1 MLAAVSG
8 DAALM
13 TATAADDM
21 YLPVAAE
28 LGVDRPTA
36 KVAMIAAMYGQTTG
50 HGGTAGRGMRAAYPV
65 AMGYLDTAD
74 RSARAGRDLR
84 TYGGRLVRMSG
95 GADRAAAESSG
106 ARAARGRYGRNAVIQ
121 GAAAELFKMWAV
133 TVRARA
139 AALDARIVLC
149 LHDELLVHVP
159 ERPRGAGGRTWSA
172 TAWPRPPGAGRRAAG
187 AVHRRHQH
195 RPLLGRRERLS
206 HRQVTRRPAAP
217 GLIPWRADRTVREGV
232 LTLPRYRR
240 VVVKLSGE
248 ALAGAAGTGA
258 DPASLARV
266 ADEVLSVHNLGV
278 QVAVVVGGGNYFRG
292 RMADGWGISRAEAD
306 NIGMLGT
313 VMNALMLRGALTAR
327 TDADV
332 RVMTA
337 VPIHS
342 VAEPFIRLRAV
353 HHLERGFIVVLAGGI
368 GQPYVTTD
376 YPAVQRSLELDADA
390 LLVAKHGVDGVYD
403 SDPKHNPD
411 AAKYITLTYEEAIA
425 ADIRIMDTS
434 AFVLANEQGLTMHV
448 FDVAAYGAMR
458 AICEGDDGIGT
469 KITAK

>member
-1 MLAAVSG
+1 
-8 DAALM
+8 
-13 TATAADDM
+13 
-21 YLPVAAE
+21 
-28 LGVDRPTA
+28 
-36 KVAMIAAMYGQTTG
+36 
-50 HGGTAGRGMRAAYPV
+50 
-65 AMGYLDTAD
+65 
-74 RSARAGRDLR
+74 
-84 TYGGRLVRMSG
+84 
-95 GADRAAAESSG
+95 
-106 ARAARGRYGRNAVIQ
+106 
-121 GAAAELFKMWAV
+121 
-133 TVRARA
+133 
-139 AALDARIVLC
+139 
-149 LHDELLVHVP
+149 
-159 ERPRGAGGRTWSA
+159 
-172 TAWPRPPGAGRRAAG
+172 
-187 AVHRRHQH
+187 
-195 RPLLGRRERLS
+195 
-206 HRQVTRRPAAP
+206 
-217 GLIPWRADRTVREGV
+217 
-232 LTLPRYRR
+232 

-278 QVAVVVGGGNYFRG
+278 EVAVVVGGGNYFRG

-327 TDADV
+327 TDVDV

-376 YPAVQRSLELDADA
+376 YPAVQRALELDADA

-411 AAKYITLTYEEAIA
+411 AEKFTTLTYEEALA

-434 AFVLANEQGLTMHV
+434 AFVLANEQSLTMHV

-458 AICEGDDGIGT
+458 AICEGDDSIGT

>member
-1 MLAAVSG
+1 
-8 DAALM
+8 
-13 TATAADDM
+13 
-21 YLPVAAE
+21 
-28 LGVDRPTA
+28 
-36 KVAMIAAMYGQTTG
+36 
-50 HGGTAGRGMRAAYPV
+50 
-65 AMGYLDTAD
+65 
-74 RSARAGRDLR
+74 
-84 TYGGRLVRMSG
+84 
-95 GADRAAAESSG
+95 
-106 ARAARGRYGRNAVIQ
+106 
-121 GAAAELFKMWAV
+121 
-133 TVRARA
+133 
-139 AALDARIVLC
+139 
-149 LHDELLVHVP
+149 
-159 ERPRGAGGRTWSA
+159 
-172 TAWPRPPGAGRRAAG
+172 
-187 AVHRRHQH
+187 
-195 RPLLGRRERLS
+195 
-206 HRQVTRRPAAP
+206 
-217 GLIPWRADRTVREGV
+217 

-266 ADEVLSVHNLGV
+266 ADEVLSVHSLGV

-376 YPAVQRSLELDADA
+376 YPAVQRALELDADA

-411 AAKYITLTYEEAIA
+411 AEKFTTLTYEEALA

-434 AFVLANEQGLTMHV
+434 AFVLANEQSLTMHV

-458 AICEGDDGIGT
+458 AICQGDDGIGT

>member
-1 MLAAVSG
+1 
-8 DAALM
+8 
-13 TATAADDM
+13 
-21 YLPVAAE
+21 
-28 LGVDRPTA
+28 
-36 KVAMIAAMYGQTTG
+36 
-50 HGGTAGRGMRAAYPV
+50 
-65 AMGYLDTAD
+65 
-74 RSARAGRDLR
+74 
-84 TYGGRLVRMSG
+84 
-95 GADRAAAESSG
+95 
-106 ARAARGRYGRNAVIQ
+106 
-121 GAAAELFKMWAV
+121 
-133 TVRARA
+133 
-139 AALDARIVLC
+139 
-149 LHDELLVHVP
+149 
-159 ERPRGAGGRTWSA
+159 
-172 TAWPRPPGAGRRAAG
+172 
-187 AVHRRHQH
+187 
-195 RPLLGRRERLS
+195 
-206 HRQVTRRPAAP
+206 
-217 GLIPWRADRTVREGV
+217 
-232 LTLPRYRR
+232 

-248 ALAGAAGTGA
+248 ALAGDAGTGA

-332 RVMTA
+332 RVMSA

-376 YPAVQRSLELDADA
+376 YPAVQRALELDSDA

-403 SDPKHNPD
+403 SDPKHNPV
-411 AAKYITLTYEEAIA
+411 ATKYIRLTYEEALA
-425 ADIRIMDTS
+425 AGIRIMDTS

-458 AICEGDDGIGT
+458 AICEGDDSIGT
-469 KITAK
+469 KITAKSLAL

>member
-1 MLAAVSG
+1 
-8 DAALM
+8 
-13 TATAADDM
+13 
-21 YLPVAAE
+21 
-28 LGVDRPTA
+28 
-36 KVAMIAAMYGQTTG
+36 
-50 HGGTAGRGMRAAYPV
+50 
-65 AMGYLDTAD
+65 
-74 RSARAGRDLR
+74 
-84 TYGGRLVRMSG
+84 
-95 GADRAAAESSG
+95 
-106 ARAARGRYGRNAVIQ
+106 
-121 GAAAELFKMWAV
+121 
-133 TVRARA
+133 
-139 AALDARIVLC
+139 
-149 LHDELLVHVP
+149 
-159 ERPRGAGGRTWSA
+159 
-172 TAWPRPPGAGRRAAG
+172 
-187 AVHRRHQH
+187 
-195 RPLLGRRERLS
+195 
-206 HRQVTRRPAAP
+206 
-217 GLIPWRADRTVREGV
+217 

-266 ADEVLSVHNLGV
+266 ADEVLSVHSLGV

-376 YPAVQRSLELDADA
+376 YPAVQRALELDADA

-411 AAKYITLTYEEAIA
+411 AEKFTTLTYEEALA

-434 AFVLANEQGLTMHV
+434 AFVLANEQSLTMHV

>member
-1 MLAAVSG
+1 
-8 DAALM
+8 
-13 TATAADDM
+13 
-21 YLPVAAE
+21 
-28 LGVDRPTA
+28 
-36 KVAMIAAMYGQTTG
+36 
-50 HGGTAGRGMRAAYPV
+50 
-65 AMGYLDTAD
+65 
-74 RSARAGRDLR
+74 
-84 TYGGRLVRMSG
+84 
-95 GADRAAAESSG
+95 
-106 ARAARGRYGRNAVIQ
+106 
-121 GAAAELFKMWAV
+121 
-133 TVRARA
+133 
-139 AALDARIVLC
+139 
-149 LHDELLVHVP
+149 
-159 ERPRGAGGRTWSA
+159 
-172 TAWPRPPGAGRRAAG
+172 
-187 AVHRRHQH
+187 
-195 RPLLGRRERLS
+195 
-206 HRQVTRRPAAP
+206 
-217 GLIPWRADRTVREGV
+217 
-232 LTLPRYRR
+232 

-266 ADEVLSVHNLGV
+266 ADEVLSVHSLGV

-376 YPAVQRSLELDADA
+376 YPAVQRALELDADA

-411 AAKYITLTYEEAIA
+411 AAKFTTLTYEEALA

-434 AFVLANEQGLTMHV
+434 AFVLANEQSLTMHV

-458 AICEGDDGIGT
+458 AICQGDDGIGT

>member
-1 MLAAVSG
+1 M
-8 DAALM
+8 
-13 TATAADDM
+13 
-21 YLPVAAE
+21 
-28 LGVDRPTA
+28 
-36 KVAMIAAMYGQTTG
+36 
-50 HGGTAGRGMRAAYPV
+50 
-65 AMGYLDTAD
+65 
-74 RSARAGRDLR
+74 
-84 TYGGRLVRMSG
+84 
-95 GADRAAAESSG
+95 
-106 ARAARGRYGRNAVIQ
+106 
-121 GAAAELFKMWAV
+121 
-133 TVRARA
+133 
-139 AALDARIVLC
+139 
-149 LHDELLVHVP
+149 
-159 ERPRGAGGRTWSA
+159 
-172 TAWPRPPGAGRRAAG
+172 
-187 AVHRRHQH
+187 
-195 RPLLGRRERLS
+195 
-206 HRQVTRRPAAP
+206 
-217 GLIPWRADRTVREGV
+217 
-232 LTLPRYRR
+232 TLPRYRR

-266 ADEVLSVHNLGV
+266 ADEVLSVHTLGV

-327 TDADV
+327 TDADI

-376 YPAVQRSLELDADA
+376 YPAVQRALELDADA

-411 AAKYITLTYEEAIA
+411 AEKFTTLTYEEALA

-434 AFVLANEQGLTMHV
+434 AFVLANEQSLTMHV
-448 FDVAAYGAMR
+448 FDVAAAGVMR
-458 AICEGDDGIGT
+458 EICEGAEHGT
-469 KITAK
+469 KISVK

>member
-1 MLAAVSG
+1 VQ
-8 DAALM
+8 
-13 TATAADDM
+13 
-21 YLPVAAE
+21 
-28 LGVDRPTA
+28 
-36 KVAMIAAMYGQTTG
+36 I
-50 HGGTAGRGMRAAYPV
+50 GRFG
-65 AMGYLDTAD
+65 
-74 RSARAGRDLR
+74 
-84 TYGGRLVRMSG
+84 
-95 GADRAAAESSG
+95 
-106 ARAARGRYGRNAVIQ
+106 
-121 GAAAELFKMWAV
+121 
-133 TVRARA
+133 
-139 AALDARIVLC
+139 
-149 LHDELLVHVP
+149 
-159 ERPRGAGGRTWSA
+159 
-172 TAWPRPPGAGRRAAG
+172 
-187 AVHRRHQH
+187 
-195 RPLLGRRERLS
+195 
-206 HRQVTRRPAAP
+206 
-217 GLIPWRADRTVREGV
+217 EGV

-376 YPAVQRSLELDADA
+376 YPAVQRALELDADA

-411 AAKYITLTYEEAIA
+411 AGKFTSLTYEEALA
-425 ADIRIMDTS
+425 ADIRVMDTS
-434 AFVLANEQGLTMHV
+434 AFVLANEQALTMHV